1 MTDFTGLVERLR
13 RAVDKPSRHD
23 HDIGDYW
30 NLCDDAIEALTAQ
43 AERIAELERD
53 IKHAITMEQFAIDRA
68 NKLERDLA
76 ATREALTKF
85 GRHDDDF
92 CGIGLPNGEC
102 TCGLDAARA
111 KS

>member
-1 MTDFTGLVERLR
+1 MQDVTGLVKKLLDHAADAFPSVR
-13 RAVDKPSRHD
+13 REA
-23 HDIGDYW
+23 
-30 NLCDDAIEALTAQ
+30 AAALTAQ

-76 ATREALTKF
+76 ASREALTKF

-102 TCGLDAARA
+102 TCGLDAARS
-111 KS
+111 K